1 MSNKSVRDK
10 KYDVAHPVISFS
22 WLTNFSQLS
31 KGNFIIDLVTKGQK
45 IWKENYGVPN
55 SSKKQTKSEKE
66 FDLKDPKAI
75 FFFFFSFVFLKNWGR
90 HKLVSIF
97 SDLWY
102 QIVMIPPKLLS
113 LAEKPTKPVL
123 QKSFFFDS
131 IVFKWDS
138 FDKSSLVIAMV
149 VVFLYVVSCG
159 LHSPENKC
167 KWDVLKRNEWSHNT
181 VFIFT

>member
-1 MSNKSVRDK
+1 MLERSEDLESKLWCSQFFQKTNKKRK
-10 KYDVAHPVISFS
+10 RIWP
-22 WLTNFSQLS
+22 
-31 KGNFIIDLVTKGQK
+31 KGPKGH
-45 IWKENYGVPN
+45 
-55 SSKKQTKSEKE
+55 
-66 FDLKDPKAI
+66 
-75 FFFFFSFVFLKNWGR
+75 FFLFFSFVFLKNWGR
-90 HKLVSIF
+90 HKLVSRF

-138 FDKSSLVIAMV
+138 FDKSSLVMAMV

-159 LHSPENKC
+159 LHSPAYWTLKIIC
-167 KWDVLKRNEWSHNT
+167 AHSKISWISVL
-181 VFIFT
+181 F

>member
-1 MSNKSVRDK
+1 MFWQEVPVHTLLKSPK
-10 KYDVAHPVISFS
+10 IFYTFK
-22 WLTNFSQLS
+22 S
-31 KGNFIIDLVTKGQK
+31 KIGNVCYKGQK
-45 IWKENYGVPN
+45 ISKANYGVLN

-75 FFFFFSFVFLKNWGR
+75 FFFFSFVFLKNWGR
-90 HKLVSIF
+90 HKLVSRF
-97 SDLWY
+97 FDLWY

-138 FDKSSLVIAMV
+138 FDKSSLVMAMV

-159 LHSPENKC
+159 LHSPAYWTLKIIC
-167 KWDVLKRNEWSHNT
+167 AHLKISWISVL
-181 VFIFT
+181 F